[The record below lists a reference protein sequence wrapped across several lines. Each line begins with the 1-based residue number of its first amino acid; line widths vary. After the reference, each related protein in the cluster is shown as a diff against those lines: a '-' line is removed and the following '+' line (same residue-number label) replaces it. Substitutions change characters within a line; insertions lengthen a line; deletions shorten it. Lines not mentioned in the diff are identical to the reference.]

1 MKIDMQQQ
9 VTGFLKSYLPFTV
22 ILFAIQYGVVHA
34 VLEMETYYATLSIY
48 AFHFVASLLVYLIVL
63 WVHENF
69 KDKAGFA
76 FMGLGLVK
84 TLAALIFLL
93 PLLLGDS
100 PNKFVDLM
108 TFFIPYFLFL
118 IFETLFVVRKIN
130 EKPD

>member
-1 MKIDMQQQ
+1 MKLQ
-9 VTGFLKSYLPFTV
+9 VTSFLKSYLPFTI
-22 ILFAIQYGVVHA
+22 ILFAIQYWVVNA
-34 VLEMETYYATLSIY
+34 VLEMDAYYATISIY
-48 AFHFVASLLVYLIVL
+48 AFHFIASLLVYLVVL

-76 FMGLGLVK
+76 FMALGLLK

-100 PNKFVDLM
+100 QNKFADLM
-108 TFFIPYFLFL
+108 AFFIPYFLFL

-130 EKPD
+130 ENPE

>member
-1 MKIDMQQQ
+1 MKIEMQQQ
-9 VTGFLKSYLPFTV
+9 VTGFLKSYLPFTIV
-22 ILFAIQYGVVHA
+22 LFAIQYGVVHS
-34 VLEMETYYATLSIY
+34 VLEIEPFYGTLSIY
-48 AFHFVASLLVYLIVL
+48 SFHFVASLLVYLIVL

-69 KDKAGFA
+69 QDKAGFA

-93 PLLLGDS
+93 PLLMGES
-100 PNKFVDLM
+100 PNKFIDLM